1 MSNLICYII
10 GLFVGM
16 LISELVAATEEEEEE
31 NNR

>member
-16 LISELVAATEEEEEE
+16 LISELVAATGEEK
-31 NNR
+31 NR

>member
-16 LISELVAATEEEEEE
+16 LISELAAATEEEKK
-31 NNR
+31 NR

>member
-16 LISELVAATEEEEEE
+16 LISALVTEEEEEKG
-31 NNR
+31 

>member
-16 LISELVAATEEEEEE
+16 LISALVAATEEEEKG
-31 NNR
+31 